1 MKKSKLATLIIVS
14 GFWLLMSIWHRAVLV
29 GHCTGNKGI
38 QNGGQSKIIGEIVS
52 VFMDILH
59 SLAFLRLLLIDR
71 EYDSIFD
78 VDQQNFSKRFYLGIN
93 IFLNPFQ

>member
-1 MKKSKLATLIIVS
+1 
-14 GFWLLMSIWHRAVLV
+14 
-29 GHCTGNKGI
+29 
-38 QNGGQSKIIGEIVS
+38 
-52 VFMDILH
+52 MDILH